1 MTQEEFLLHYG
12 VKGMKWGVRKAASG
26 AGRYAKALGT
36 NVALNVTHPV
46 INNRA
51 INANFK
57 SSKTAAQKARKRAIG
72 YSTKEI
78 EGINAKVKSQV
89 AAKKREK
96 KENAK
101 AKQLEKKENE
111 WARTQ
116 PDALLKKYAA
126 DPTITKEALV
136 KAQKVIGKKKY
147 VSDEEMGKIYTKS
160 VVDAINKRLD
170 AAPDN
175 KSPSGDKRVR
185 VEVVEAFGQTLL
197 KPVVQT
203 KIEKSG
209 NK

>member
-1 MTQEEFLLHYG
+1 M
-12 VKGMKWGVRKAASG
+12 
-26 AGRYAKALGT
+26 
-36 NVALNVTHPV
+36 
-46 INNRA
+46 
-51 INANFK
+51 
-57 SSKTAAQKARKRAIG
+57 
-72 YSTKEI
+72 
-78 EGINAKVKSQV
+78 
-89 AAKKREK
+89 
-96 KENAK
+96 
-101 AKQLEKKENE
+101 
-111 WARTQ
+111 
-116 PDALLKKYAA
+116 
-126 DPTITKEALV
+126 

>member
-1 MTQEEFLLHYG
+1 
-12 VKGMKWGVRKAASG
+12 MKWGVRKAASG

-89 AAKKREK
+89 AAKKREKKENAKAKQLEK